1 MIHRRT
7 LSFAV
12 LGALLAVP
20 LLNAAWAAAAQAP
33 FSNEA
38 FQKAQASGGPILVDV
53 YASWCPICQAQQPI
67 LNELTSQPKFK
78 NLTVFRID
86 YDNQKEALRRF
97 GVTMQSTLI
106 VFKGANET
114 GRIVGDSR
122 REQLS
127 ALLDKSL

>member
-1 MIHRRT
+1 MIRRRM

-12 LGALLAVP
+12 LGALLAAS
-20 LLNAAWAAAAQAP
+20 LLNAAWAAAAHTP

-53 YASWCPICQAQQPI
+53 YASWCPICRAQQPI
-67 LNELTSQPKFK
+67 LGELTSQPKFK

-86 YDNQKEALRRF
+86 YDNQKDAVRRF
-97 GVTMQSTLI
+97 GVTKQSTLI
-106 VFKGANET
+106 VFKGASET
-114 GRIVGDSR
+114 GRLVGDSR
-122 REQLS
+122 REQIA